1 MTESRQQF
9 IELLALSGAVQ
20 FGDFTAKSG
29 RKTPYFINTGKLMY
43 GDQLDLVGK
52 MYAGAYAEHIGKED
66 RLLYGPAYKGITLV
80 AVTAAALSAQHGLR
94 VPVYFN
100 RKEKKD
106 HGEGGIFVGKVPEDG
121 DRIVIV
127 EDVITAGTAIRE
139 SMDLLK
145 AHGKG
150 TVEAVIIAVDRMER
164 GKGTESSLAELER
177 EEAEALGIR
186 IGHVFGARW
195 KSWSERIGGIILILI
210 GLNDLIFEHLDRAGR
225 YVDRIIALRDEYF
238 PETRLFFLSLTPVTA
253 KRTQKQ
259 RDEIA
264 AYNIWLEEKCGQ
276 ADAEYMDVTAGLTDA
291 NGCLPREITT
301 DNDSHLNAEGFG
313 IFVRNMLDYAQARY
327 EEGLWVPD
335 RALTEKEDLV

>member
-1 MTESRQQF
+1 MTEAKQRF
-9 IELLALSGAVQ
+9 IELLAESGAVQ

-52 MYAGAYAEHIGKED
+52 MYAGTYAENIGKEE

-80 AVTAAALSAQHGLR
+80 AVTAAALSAQYEIR
-94 VPVYFN
+94 VPVCFN

-106 HGEGGIFVGKVPEDG
+106 HGEGGVFVGKVPEDG

-164 GKGTESSLAELER
+164 GKGNE
-177 EEAEALGIR
+177 
-186 IGHVFGARW
+186 F
-195 KSWSERIGGIILILI
+195 
-210 GLNDLIFEHLDRAGR
+210 
-225 YVDRIIALRDEYF
+225 
-238 PETRLFFLSLTPVTA
+238 SLTELGREFGVKIYPILTIREVVNYLHEHDVNG
-253 KRTQKQ
+253 KRYIDDDMY
-259 RDEIA
+259 R
-264 AYNIWLEEKCGQ
+264 
-276 ADAEYMDVTAGLTDA
+276 
-291 NGCLPREITT
+291 R
-301 DNDSHLNAEGFG
+301 F
-313 IFVRNMLDYAQARY
+313 LDYQ
-327 EEGLWVPD
+327 
-335 RALTEKEDLV
+335 KEYGVN

>member
-1 MTESRQQF
+1 MTEAKQRF
-9 IELLALSGAVQ
+9 IELLAESGAVQ

-80 AVTAAALSAQHGLR
+80 AVTAAALSAQYGIR
-94 VPVYFN
+94 APVCFN

-106 HGEGGIFVGKVPEDG
+106 HGEGGVFVGKVPEDR

-145 AHGKG
+145 AHGRG

-164 GKGTESSLAELER
+164 GKGTESSLTELGR
-177 EEAEALGIR
+177 E
-186 IGHVFGARW
+186 FGV
-195 KSWSERIGGIILILI
+195 KIYPILTIWEVVNYLH
-210 GLNDLIFEHLDRAGR
+210 EHDVNGKR
-225 YVDRIIALRDEYF
+225 YIDDDMYRRF
-238 PETRLFFLSLTPVTA
+238 
-253 KRTQKQ
+253 
-259 RDEIA
+259 
-264 AYNIWLEEKCGQ
+264 
-276 ADAEYMDVTAGLTDA
+276 
-291 NGCLPREITT
+291 
-301 DNDSHLNAEGFG
+301 
-313 IFVRNMLDYAQARY
+313 LDYQ
-327 EEGLWVPD
+327 
-335 RALTEKEDLV
+335 KEYGVN